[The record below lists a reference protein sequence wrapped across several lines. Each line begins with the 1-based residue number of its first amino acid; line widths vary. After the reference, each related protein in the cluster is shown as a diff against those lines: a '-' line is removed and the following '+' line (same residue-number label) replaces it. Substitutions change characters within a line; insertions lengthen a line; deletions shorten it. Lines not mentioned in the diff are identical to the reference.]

1 MLLIRY
7 EANPMATLFDE
18 LDSLLGTRFDWT
30 GRNLTGT
37 VYPHVDIT
45 ESNNEFLISADL
57 PGLTKDDIKVSVEN
71 DVLSIN
77 GEKKR
82 ESEKREKDRYYH
94 YERSFG
100 QFSRSFSLPSNVD
113 SKHID
118 AKYNNGVLEIRLKK
132 VEEAKPKAIE
142 VNVS

>member
-1 MLLIRY
+1 MSLIRY
-7 EANPMATLFDE
+7 EASPMTTLFDE
-18 LDSLLGTRFDWT
+18 LDSLLGTHFDWT